1 MKAEQRR
8 DTTQHFLERGKRE
21 VIEITNKQQVRQDN
35 LGRSVMLNFPEAM
48 NVGRIGLNKA
58 LIEGRGLINS
68 RHTNLTR

>member
-1 MKAEQRR
+1 
-8 DTTQHFLERGKRE
+8 
-21 VIEITNKQQVRQDN
+21 
-35 LGRSVMLNFPEAM
+35 MLNFPEAM